1 MAIMKPTTTRTV
13 LFVLLVFLLAATV
26 AAIAAAQTTPS
37 YKQGTITKSDPS
49 AHKSYDLKGAEALYH
64 IKNCGDFQTGQA
76 VDYRVDDFTIYIRRE
91 GGKDYKCTVGSIDS
105 VSGSASD
112 TPAPPKYQQGTI
124 LGYDVRRDTSVH
136 GGGGNGIPVGTSTR
150 MAKVYQLKAA
160 NVLYKVDYCGA
171 FQAGQFQ
178 VGQVV
183 DFRVG
188 DDRLYIRHDGDKE
201 FNCKLE
207 GVSAVEGAKPE
218 AAAPA
223 DTSASH

>member
-1 MAIMKPTTTRTV
+1 MTPTTSRTL
-13 LFVLLVFLLAATV
+13 LFVLLIFLLT
-26 AAIAAAQTTPS
+26 AAIAGAQTPTS
-37 YKQGTITKSDPS
+37 YKHGTISKSDPS
-49 AHKSYDLKGAEALYH
+49 AHKSYDLKGDEATYH
-64 IKNCGDFQTGQA
+64 IKGCGDFQAGQA
-76 VDYRVDDFTIYIRRE
+76 VDYRVDEFTIYIRRE
-91 GGKDYKCTVGSIDS
+91 GGKDYRCTVESVDS
-105 VSGSASD
+105 GVTSGVD
-112 TPAPPKYQQGTI
+112 TPQPPKYQQGTI

-160 NVLYKVDYCGA
+160 NLLYKVDYCGA

-183 DFRVG
+183 EFRV
-188 DDRLYIRHDGDKE
+188 DSDRLYIRHDGEKE

-207 GVSAVEGAKPE
+207 GVSAAEGAKPE
-218 AAAPA
+218 GAAPA